1 MLIQQSFVF
10 RLRHGAVEYIALHI
24 ITFEF
29 FQVLH
34 LFRNFN
40 SFCDRTDIKLMH
52 QLNNTP
58 YEIQVSG
65 MIIAF
70 QKEVA
75 VYFQNVNRELLKQAQ
90 GGIALSEII
99 NRAGEAIR
107 LQAFYDRKEK
117 AGIVKYDGFRK
128 FDFKEL
134 RGNMIFIPYFH
145 IAFDEI
151 GIIKLQPGNID
162 GNRKGGFLFIKHM
175 AEQRQTSSKTY

>member
-1 MLIQQSFVF
+1 
-10 RLRHGAVEYIALHI
+10 
-24 ITFEF
+24 
-29 FQVLH
+29 
-34 LFRNFN
+34 
-40 SFCDRTDIKLMH
+40 MH

-162 GNRKGGFLFIKHM
+162 GNRKGGY
-175 AEQRQTSSKTY
+175 RSSNFERIEKL

>member
-1 MLIQQSFVF
+1 
-10 RLRHGAVEYIALHI
+10 
-24 ITFEF
+24 
-29 FQVLH
+29 
-34 LFRNFN
+34 
-40 SFCDRTDIKLMH
+40 MH

-107 LQAFYDRKEK
+107 LQAF
-117 AGIVKYDGFRK
+117 
-128 FDFKEL
+128 L
-134 RGNMIFIPYFH
+134 RSQGESRYCQIRWIP
-145 IAFDEI
+145 
-151 GIIKLQPGNID
+151 
-162 GNRKGGFLFIKHM
+162 
-175 AEQRQTSSKTY
+175 

>member
-1 MLIQQSFVF
+1 
-10 RLRHGAVEYIALHI
+10 
-24 ITFEF
+24 
-29 FQVLH
+29 
-34 LFRNFN
+34 
-40 SFCDRTDIKLMH
+40 MH

-75 VYFQNVNRELLKQAQ
+75 VYFQNVNRKLLKQAQ
-90 GGIALSEII
+90 RGIALSEII

-162 GNRKGGFLFIKHM
+162 GNRKGGFPFIKHM
-175 AEQRQTSSKTY
+175 AEPAADLFKTY